1 MRATLTASQT
11 GLALLCPGS
20 VQMRAEAMQARALPE
35 ATPEQSRGT
44 AIHAAI
50 EARCPDKLD
59 NAADAEAVRW
69 ALETTQAIV
78 GDAIDG
84 NLERETRVYFRKTPR
99 GIALS
104 CDASDEDLFSARPD
118 LWCRTAD
125 GIKIIDYKTGRSDD
139 PLFSWFARAQIVAMS
154 AFWSAATMQPAIGYL
169 LYVDEQEVWRTA
181 TIHTAEAELAV
192 GQILAATHR
201 TDFFQP
207 GHWCQACP
215 GRHVCPHRAAL
226 IEAMPPKSELPAQP
240 AKAYAKLLLIRR
252 VIEDMLEQLRPI
264 LAGAADE
271 ELAQAGLKRIKR
283 SRVELGRPTP
293 EFLARL
299 SLLYE
304 QDWTSAISVSMPAL
318 RALFRKEHKAPDLAI
333 AQLAEQTGVE
343 VRISETDGIELD
355 RRIRLPIDQLA
366 KEQP

>member
-1 MRATLTASQT
+1 MKPLLTASQT

-20 VQMRAEAMQARALPE
+20 IRMRTEAIEARALPE
-35 ATPEQSRGT
+35 PTPEQSRGT
-44 AIHAAI
+44 AVHAAI
-50 EARCPDKLD
+50 EARCPDRLD
-59 NAADAEAVRW
+59 NSADAEAVRW
-69 ALETTQAIV
+69 ALETTQALV
-78 GDAIDG
+78 NDAIAG
-84 NLERETRVYFRKTPR
+84 ALEREARVYFRKSPQ

-104 CDASDEDLFSARPD
+104 YDASDEDVFSARPD
-118 LWCRTAD
+118 LWCRTPN

-154 AFWSAATMQPAIGYL
+154 AFWAAATLQPAIGYL
-169 LYVDEQEVWRTA
+169 LYVDERQVWESPPV
-181 TIHTAEAELAV
+181 HPAEAELIV
-192 GQILAATHR
+192 GRILAAACR
-201 TDFFQP
+201 TDWFQP

-215 GRHVCPHRAAL
+215 GRHICEHRAAV
-226 IEAMPPKSELPAQP
+226 IQAVPPQSELPAQP
-240 AKAYAKLLLIRR
+240 AKAYAKLLFIRR
-252 VIEDMLEQLRPI
+252 VIEDMLEQLRP
-264 LAGAADE
+264 AVADAAEE

-318 RALFRKEHKAPDLAI
+318 RALFRKEHNAPDLAI

-343 VRISETDGIELD
+343 VRISESDGIELD
-355 RRIRLPIDQLA
+355 RRIRLPIVHLM
-366 KEQP
+366 KE

>member
-1 MRATLTASQT
+1 MRPTLTASQT

-20 VQMRAEAMQARALPE
+20 IQMRAEAMRARALPE
-35 ATPEQSRGT
+35 ATQEQSRGT
-44 AIHAAI
+44 AVHTAI

-59 NAADAEAVRW
+59 NPGDAEVVRW
-69 ALETTQAIV
+69 ALETTQALTA
-78 GDAIDG
+78 DAIDG
-84 NLERETRVYFRKTPR
+84 RLERETRVYFRKTPH

-104 CDASDEDLFSARPD
+104 YDASGEDVFSARPD
-118 LWCRTAD
+118 LWCRTAE

-139 PLFSWFARAQIVAMS
+139 PLFSWFARAQIIAMS

-169 LYVDEQEVWRTA
+169 LYVDQRQVWESPA
-181 TIHTAEAELAV
+181 VSPAEAELIV
-192 GQILAATHR
+192 GRILAATYR
-201 TDFFQP
+201 TDYFQA

-215 GRHVCPHRAAL
+215 GRNICEHRAAM
-226 IEAMPPKSELPAQP
+226 IQAVPPKSELPAQP
-240 AKAYAKLLLIRR
+240 AKAYAKLLFIRR
-252 VIEDMLEQLRPI
+252 VIEDMLEQLRP
-264 LAGAADE
+264 AVADAAEE

-318 RALFRKEHKAPDLAI
+318 RALFRKEHKTPDLAI

-343 VRISETDGIELD
+343 VKISETDGIELD
-355 RRIRLPIDQLA
+355 RRIRLPIVHMI
-366 KEQP
+366 KE